1 MKSSIMDFKQILPN
15 VIARHYLHSDA
26 DEGREYSRA
35 PTSEEAFK
43 LPKKV
48 QRFI

>member
-15 VIARHYLHSDA
+15 VITRPYLHGDA
-26 DEGREYSRA
+26 DEGREYSHA
-35 PTSEEAFK
+35 PTSEEACE